1 MEFRYNSDTP
11 FQLGEWFKI
20 ERNRFWHVYL
30 DSRIKIRDDKGAVSV
45 IDERTLRDLVEKSL
59 MLNGDQA
66 MFDHVWITL
75 NNIKPVVNTEN
86 TTGIIT
92 SESATFNYNYRVA
105 LQPPAIKKAHP
116 LELGMLT
123 ENLERRRNEWCYP
136 LAGIENEAAKQA
148 LNYTGFKK
156 KMNLKHFVLCKS
168 DVIPTCFSRQTDAS
182 INAKQLLI
190 LNFNQLQGLRSG
202 AVTSGFIAQVI
213 THELAHYLMFDGIV
227 RQSQMERY
235 KQALVARRLHP
246 DQFHH
251 AGYDY
256 PWYEEA
262 WATLCEY
269 MVHGRSERGL
279 SCTEGWE
286 LAEQYF
292 DNNFLI
298 NGNPTGDRLVT
309 I

>member
-20 ERNRFWHVYL
+20 ERNHFWHVYL
-30 DSRIKIRDDKGAVSV
+30 DSRIKIRDDKGAVAV
-45 IDERTLRDLVEKSL
+45 VDERTLRDLVEKSL
-59 MLNGDQA
+59 MLNGDPA
-66 MFDHVWITL
+66 LFDSVWITL
-75 NNIKPVVNTEN
+75 NNIKPVAIDSKDIV
-86 TTGIIT
+86 
-92 SESATFNYNYRVA
+92 SESATLNYNYRVV

-123 ENLERRRNEWCYP
+123 EDFEYKRNIWCYP
-136 LAGIENEAAKQA
+136 LVDLEKKALDQA
-148 LNYTGFKK
+148 LEYTGFKK
-156 KMNLKHFVLCKS
+156 KMNLSHFVACKS
-168 DVIPTCFSRQTDAS
+168 STISTCFLQKSSDS
-182 INAKQLLI
+182 IDKRIMLI
-190 LNFNQLQGLRSG
+190 LNFNQIQGLCSG
-202 AVTSGFIAQVI
+202 AITSAIIAQIV
-213 THELAHYLMFDGIV
+213 THELAHYLMFDGIL
-227 RQSQMERY
+227 RQSQSERY

-251 AGYDY
+251 AGYTY
-256 PWYEEA
+256 PWYHEA

-269 MVHGRSERGL
+269 MVHGSSARGL

-298 NGNPTGDRLVT
+298 NGNPTGDRL
-309 I
+309 IKI

>member
-20 ERNRFWHVYL
+20 ERNHFWHVYL
-30 DSRIKIRDDKGAVSV
+30 DSRIKIRDDKGAVAV
-45 IDERTLRDLVEKSL
+45 VDERTLRDLVEKSL
-59 MLNGDQA
+59 MLNGDPA
-66 MFDHVWITL
+66 LFDSVWITL
-75 NNIKPVVNTEN
+75 NNIKPVALDSKDIV
-86 TTGIIT
+86 
-92 SESATFNYNYRVA
+92 SESATLNYNYRVV
-105 LQPPAIKKAHP
+105 LQPPAIKKAHTLAIGF
-116 LELGMLT
+116 LE

-136 LAGIENEAAKQA
+136 LADIERKAVNQA
-148 LNYTGFKK
+148 LDYTGFKK
-156 KMNLKHFVLCKS
+156 KINLNHFIMCKS
-168 DVIPTCFSRQTDAS
+168 DVVPTCFSRQTDAS
-182 INAKQLLI
+182 IKARQLLV

-202 AVTSGFIAQVI
+202 AITSGFLAQVI
-213 THELAHYLMFDGIV
+213 THELAHFLMYDGIV

-246 DQFHH
+246 DQFNH
-251 AGYDY
+251 AGYTY

-269 MVHGRSERGL
+269 MVHGKSERGL
-279 SCTEGWE
+279 SCTDGWE

-298 NGNPTGDRLVT
+298 NGNPTGDRL
-309 I
+309 IKI

>member
-20 ERNRFWHVYL
+20 ERNHFWHVYL
-30 DSRIKIRDDKGAVSV
+30 DSRIKIRDDKGAVAV
-45 IDERTLRDLVEKSL
+45 VDERTLRDLVEKSL
-59 MLNGDQA
+59 MLNGDPA
-66 MFDHVWITL
+66 LFDSVWITL
-75 NNIKPVVNTEN
+75 NNIKPVAIDSKDIV
-86 TTGIIT
+86 
-92 SESATFNYNYRVA
+92 SESATLNYNYRVV

-116 LELGMLT
+116 LAIGFLE

-136 LAGIENEAAKQA
+136 LADIERKAVNQA
-148 LNYTGFKK
+148 LDYTGFKK
-156 KMNLKHFVLCKS
+156 KINLNHFILCKS
-168 DVIPTCFSRQTDAS
+168 DVVPTCFSRQTDAS
-182 INAKQLLI
+182 IKARQLLV

-202 AVTSGFIAQVI
+202 AITSGFLAQVI
-213 THELAHYLMFDGIV
+213 THELAHFLMYDGIV

-246 DQFHH
+246 DQFNH
-251 AGYDY
+251 AGYTY

-269 MVHGRSERGL
+269 MVHGKSERGL
-279 SCTEGWE
+279 SCTDGWE
-286 LAEQYF
+286 LAKQYF

-298 NGNPTGDRLVT
+298 NGNPTGDRL
-309 I
+309 IKI